1 MNKQEWK
8 ELAERAIDVLMNRIW
23 DDIADSLA
31 KGEIENDSGLND
43 DDWIDEKVDGI
54 LKAYLDLSGEQLDK
68 ILHGEMK

>member
-8 ELAERAIDVLMNRIW
+8 ELAERAVDVLMNRIW

-31 KGEIENDSGLND
+31 KGEIENDSSLND
-43 DDWIDEKVDGI
+43 DDWIDEKVDDI
-54 LKAYLDLSGEQLDK
+54 LKAYLGLSGEQLDK

>member
-23 DDIADSLA
+23 DGIADSLA
-31 KGEIENDSGLND
+31 KGEIENDSSLND
-43 DDWIDEKVDGI
+43 DDWIDEKVDDI
-54 LKAYLDLSGEQLDK
+54 LKAYLGLSGEQLDK

>member
-1 MNKQEWK
+1 MNKQEWR

-43 DDWIDEKVDGI
+43 DDWIDEKVDDI

-68 ILHGEMK
+68 ILHGEIK

>member
-23 DDIADSLA
+23 DNIADSLA

-43 DDWIDEKVDGI
+43 DDWIDEKVDDI

>member
-1 MNKQEWK
+1 MSRQEWK

>member
-31 KGEIENDSGLND
+31 KGEIKNDSGIND
-43 DDWIDEKVDGI
+43 DDWIDEKVNAI
-54 LKAYLDLSGEQLDK
+54 LVAYLGITNDELDK
-68 ILHGEMK
+68 IMHGELK

>member
-1 MNKQEWK
+1 MSRQEWK

-31 KGEIENDSGLND
+31 KGEIENDSSLND
-43 DDWIDEKVDGI
+43 DDWIDEKVDDI